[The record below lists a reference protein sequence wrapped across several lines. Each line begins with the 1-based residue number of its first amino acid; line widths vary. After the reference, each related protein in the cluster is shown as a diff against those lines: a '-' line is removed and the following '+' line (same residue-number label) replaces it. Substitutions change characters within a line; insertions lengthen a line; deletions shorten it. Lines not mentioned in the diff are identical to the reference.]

1 MSQHPHDP
9 ACLFCK
15 IVRGEIPSARVLETD
30 HAVAFLDINPVN
42 RGHVLLVP
50 KAHHATL
57 ADLPDDL
64 AAETARLVPRL
75 ARAIRAAT
83 GADGLNLIVNNGR
96 AAGQTVDHGHWHLI
110 PRFVGDPVRLAL
122 AARRVFRATSWT
134 GCGPG
139 SSRRC
144 WAARDERPGGQ

>member
-15 IVRGEIPSARVLETD
+15 IVRGEIPSAKVLETD

-64 AAETARLVPRL
+64 AAETAT
-75 ARAIRAAT
+75 ARPPARP
-83 GADGLNLIVNNGR
+83 GDPGR
-96 AAGQTVDHGHWHLI
+96 HRRRRPEPDRQQRPGRRPDVDHGHWHLI
-110 PRFVGDPVRLAL
+110 PRFVDDPVDWPWPHAEYSGDELGPDADSD
-122 AARRVFRATSWT
+122 RVGA
-134 GCGPG
+134 
-139 SSRRC
+139 
-144 WAARDERPGGQ
+144 